1 MPRSRCAHHRRRWQ
15 RRLGRHPLASA
26 ARHAATTRGAPVDQV
41 ACVGQPVCS
50 EFVVV
55 AVIVIGMAS
64 PYEVPR
70 ESRGPAL
77 AAAGI
82 RPRVDPEA
90 LGEVDPEHYPQPKD
104 STNRIRGKSDLIELI
119 FGAVDQELLTVKTFY
134 FFFYSAFGSLFP
146 LMGVYFKQM
155 GMNPS
160 QCGLLI
166 GSRPFVEFLAA
177 PFWGGL
183 ADR

>member
-1 MPRSRCAHHRRRWQ
+1 
-15 RRLGRHPLASA
+15 
-26 ARHAATTRGAPVDQV
+26 
-41 ACVGQPVCS
+41 
-50 EFVVV
+50 
-55 AVIVIGMAS
+55 MAS
-64 PYEVPR
+64 QYEVPR
-70 ESRGPAL
+70 EARGPAL
-77 AAAGI
+77 AAAGV

-90 LGEVDPEHYPQPKD
+90 LGEVDPEHYPQAKD

-119 FGAVDQELLTVKTFY
+119 FGSVDQELLTVKTFY